1 MNHSEKVSAMFTLM
15 GEDPPTSVSGLTPV
29 SNYTA
34 DNASLEG
41 ALQGM
46 NATFSMVKSFPHI
59 VQPIFYFYS
68 V

>member
-15 GEDPPTSVSGLTPV
+15 GEDPPTSESRYTPV

-34 DNASLEG
+34 DITEECVPSVGG

-46 NATFSMVKSFPHI
+46 NATFSMVKLFPHI
-59 VQPIFYFYS
+59 V
-68 V
+68 